1 MAENLVGKRIL
12 LVEDDT
18 LIAMAVEDLLL
29 FAQVDTVEIV
39 GTVERALAAL
49 ALDPYDVVI
58 LDISLRGEA
67 SWPVAVE
74 LKRRSIPYLTVTG
87 YGDMLDHELV
97 GKLLPKP
104 YSMQSLL
111 TTLSEL
117 LANDATSSA
126 HTSNPGGLHL

>member
-126 HTSNPGGLHL
+126 HTSNPGGPHL